1 MDWSSRMS
9 EFVHYPAI
17 TTLYQAHHGWLKG
30 WLRKRIDCSE
40 QAADLAQDTFV
51 RLLQQRKFDAVR
63 EPRAYLSNIARG
75 LMIDKFR
82 RKRLEDAYLA
92 ALACAPEPLDISP
105 EERLVLIEALV
116 QIDQLLDG
124 LRQRTREVFLM
135 AQLDGLSY
143 VEISRRLGVSL
154 TTVKKHAARA
164 MVHCLLLMED

>member
-1 MDWSSRMS
+1 MDWSSRMP

-17 TTLYQAHHGWLKG
+17 TTLYQEHHGWLKG

-51 RLLQQRKFDAVR
+51 RLLQQRKIDAVR

-92 ALACAPEPLDISP
+92 ALACVPEPLDISP
-105 EERLVLIEALV
+105 EERMVLIEALV
-116 QIDQLLDG
+116 QIDQMLDG
-124 LRQRTREVFLM
+124 LGPRTREVFLL

-143 VEISRRLGVSL
+143 VEIGRRLEVSL

-164 MVHCLLLMED
+164 MVHCLLLMDD